1 MFSID
6 RLQFVLSAW
15 TTILPSFVSLFCNVD
30 DGVGSTSRPQP
41 TKEAKS
47 ADVNTFPETS
57 TYFFFFCWMGR
68 FFWSGPSRFLRQ
80 CHCIVRLPLERVSQ
94 TGDHRWTTDSA
105 AATNKRLKCDP
116 AGTSFIM
123 SFPPTTVWAYRSM
136 ATCSVTRS
144 FDYMRLCS
152 SSDANQNNRR
162 IPFREQIGGKK
173 QQKNKRIKDGKCT
186 KVTGCVRS
194 VNGVVN
200 GLRRFLLLLLRNGVH
215 ARDSRQQL
223 FLLPVSIFI
232 SITVCAPLNAT
243 TV

>member
-1 MFSID
+1 MITDSGFITTPPHFFSLLSFQKNNTLMFSID

-30 DGVGSTSRPQP
+30 DCVGSTSRTQP

-123 SFPPTTVWAYRSM
+123 SFPQQPSGHIDRWPRVPSRDLLI
-136 ATCSVTRS
+136 TCVFVRHLTPIKTIAEFPSENKS
-144 FDYMRLCS
+144 E
-152 SSDANQNNRR
+152 A
-162 IPFREQIGGKK
+162 KK
-173 QQKNKRIKDGKCT
+173 KQKNKRIKDGKCT

-200 GLRRFLLLLLRNGVH
+200 G
-215 ARDSRQQL
+215 
-223 FLLPVSIFI
+223 
-232 SITVCAPLNAT
+232 
-243 TV
+243 